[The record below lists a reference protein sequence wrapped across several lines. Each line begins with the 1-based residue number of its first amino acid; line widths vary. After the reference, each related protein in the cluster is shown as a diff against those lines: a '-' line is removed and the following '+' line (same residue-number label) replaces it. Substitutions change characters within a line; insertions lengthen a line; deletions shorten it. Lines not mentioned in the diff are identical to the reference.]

1 MALVW
6 LWVRQVATL
15 YDLAL
20 LGVSRILK
28 VNIFLGHI
36 QISQVPSRHEPDEK
50 GELNFPFILNHLMK
64 IGYDGWIGCEYVP
77 SGT

>member
-1 MALVW
+1 MW
-6 LWVRQVATL
+6 IRQVASL
-15 YDLAL
+15 DNFAL
-20 LGVSRILK
+20 QDVSRILQ
-28 VNIFLGHI
+28 VYIFSGHI

-77 SGT
+77 SGM